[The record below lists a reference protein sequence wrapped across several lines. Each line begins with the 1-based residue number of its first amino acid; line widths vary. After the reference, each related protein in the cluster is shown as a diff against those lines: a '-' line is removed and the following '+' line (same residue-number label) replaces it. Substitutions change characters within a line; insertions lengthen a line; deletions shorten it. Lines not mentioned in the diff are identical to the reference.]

1 MTERPSKWM
10 ALLVAVGCLSAAGCG
25 STNPPCPVT
34 TMEVDRARV
43 DATEVESKLAAL
55 RQEKARL
62 EQQIASEES
71 RRAELEKRKAE
82 IEARIAE
89 LGG

>member
-1 MTERPSKWM
+1 MTGSCSRWM
-10 ALLVAVGCLSAAGCG
+10 ALLVAAGCLSAAGCG

-43 DATEVESKLAAL
+43 DANEVESRLAAL
-55 RQEKARL
+55 RQEKAQL
-62 EQQIASEES
+62 EKQIASEQS
-71 RRAELEKRKAE
+71 RREELEKRKAE
-82 IEARIAE
+82 IEAKIAE